1 MARPRAVLHL
11 PGADLSSAIL
21 WARRL
26 LLPSLGTVRFWGSE
40 AWRTPDYTGRI
51 AELERLTVLL
61 TQQRDRM
68 AHADD
73 RQFAE
78 VLLQSAMA
86 KVCALKAQSVAPAP
100 ALRAT

>member
-1 MARPRAVLHL
+1 M
-11 PGADLSSAIL
+11 
-21 WARRL
+21 
-26 LLPSLGTVRFWGSE
+26 
-40 AWRTPDYTGRI
+40 TPDHTGRI
-51 AELERLTVLL
+51 AELERLVALL

-86 KVCALKAQSVAPAP
+86 KVCALKAQALSPAPAP
-100 ALRAT
+100 QAT